1 MRQFVYTAELPGLK
15 KLVQVKELPFD
26 RFKHLIKL
34 LTNDNNE
41 TITSFLDD
49 MLNDLCIDIDDVY
62 NCSFLDKLILILTI
76 RSICIAPTL
85 ELTVTCPKTNKT
97 FNSVIHISDVI
108 QQLRELNLPDDI
120 YCTTKEYNNGSLIID
135 LGMPNTICI
144 HEKNVSSLTTVIRKI
159 TLNGKD
165 VTNIKEDITDRL
177 PLNIMKDIK
186 EYILYFYKHLHNVNL
201 ISIPS
206 PYDPVNTTI
215 DIPLN
220 LFTNSVIE
228 FIKICFK
235 RNLLSIYE
243 LEYCLLNRLQL
254 DYELVKTSTP
264 AELNVY
270 INLLRA
276 EEKEREAAEKKN
288 NLNLP

>member
-15 KLVQVKELPFD
+15 KLVQIKELSFD

-41 TITSFLDD
+41 TITSFLND
-49 MLNDLCIDIDDVY
+49 MLSDLCIDVDDIY
-62 NCSFLDKLILILTI
+62 SCSFLDKLILILTI

-85 ELTVTCPKTNKT
+85 ELTVTCPKTDKT
-97 FNSVIHISDVI
+97 FNSVIHISDII
-108 QQLRELNLPDDI
+108 QQLQELNLPDDI
-120 YCTTKEYNNGSLIID
+120 YCTTKEYNNGNLIIN
-135 LGMPNTICI
+135 LGMPNTLCVD
-144 HEKNVSSLTTVIRKI
+144 EKNISSLTTVIRKI
-159 TLNGKD
+159 ILNGED
-165 VTNIKEDITDRL
+165 VTNIKEDITDKL
-177 PLNIMKDIK
+177 PLSIMKDIK
-186 EYILYFYKHLHNVNL
+186 EYIIYFYKHLHNVNL

-206 PYDPVNTTI
+206 PYDPVDTSIN
-215 DIPLN
+215 IPLN

-243 LEYCLLNRLQL
+243 LEYCLLNRLKL
-254 DYELVKTSTP
+254 DYELVRNSTP